1 MAYRM
6 TAARKAALRKA
17 QMASARARRRG
28 KKVNRRKAVAGT
40 AAVLATGGL
49 FAYTMKKGK
58 GANRYPST
66 AVPTMSRN
74 AAAAQPTRPGMLT
87 RQQRGLPMRT
97 RGGRVGMVNLNRTKD
112 SKNPYYQ
119 SRMNRGR
126 NILVRGMKQAPQL
139 RSNRLFFETD
149 LNGVTALRGRR
160 TVRKTGYSPGAMGYP
175 RNKRQ
180 QQVYEANKRRIANYS
195 PYYPIPPASTVQY

>member
-1 MAYRM
+1 M

-28 KKVNRRKAVAGT
+28 KKVNRRKAAAGT

-49 FAYTMKKGK
+49 FAYTMKMGK
-58 GANRYPST
+58 GSNRHPST

-74 AAAAQPTRPGMLT
+74 AKAAQATGPGMLT
-87 RQQRGLPMRT
+87 RQQRGLPMR
-97 RGGRVGMVNLNRTKD
+97 RGRGRVGMVSMNRTKD
-112 SKNPYYQ
+112 AMSPYYQ

-126 NILVRGMKQAPQL
+126 NILVRGMKQAPPL
-139 RSNRLFFETD
+139 RSSRLFFSTGLDGSTE
-149 LNGVTALRGRR
+149 LRGRR
-160 TVRKTGYSPGAMGYP
+160 TVRQFNSSYSPGAMGFP

-180 QQVYEANKRRIANYS
+180 QQAYMANQRRIANYS
-195 PYYPIPPASTVQY
+195 PYRAIPSASTVQY